1 MDGSEG
7 RVMQGGERLELL
19 RLRALKLS
27 TEARHID
34 ATLVDSSGQ
43 ALVVVVYDGTRLLGT
58 MIARTAEDGGETW
71 HLCAEATAMAG
82 LPMQA
87 DWLPESAR
95 VVREVFNALVT
106 P

>member
-7 RVMQGGERLELL
+7 RKTQCSERLELL

-27 TEARHID
+27 TDARHID
-34 ATLVDSSGQ
+34 ATLVDGN
-43 ALVVVVYDGTRLLGT
+43 ALVIVVYDGTRLLGT
-58 MIARTAEDGGETW
+58 MVVRSTPEGETW
-71 HLCAEATAMAG
+71 HLCAECTVMAG
-82 LPMQA
+82 LSMQA
-87 DWLPESAR
+87 DWLPEAAR